1 MPNIYLGTI
10 NGNIPSRAGVG
21 ITSEIII
28 SDNPKR
34 SGLIIT
40 NISDQ
45 TVYIAVGQTATLSAG
60 IVLNAGGGAWSMDD
74 YTYSKEAIT
83 AVGHAATLVVAFQE
97 FQEVK

>member
-10 NGNIPSRAGVG
+10 NGNSPGREGVG
-21 ITSEIII
+21 TSSVVILP
-28 SDNPKR
+28 DNPNR
-34 SGLIIT
+34 SGLIVT

-45 TVYIAVGQTATLSAG
+45 TVYIGIGQTATLNAG
-60 IVLNAGGGAWSMDD
+60 IVLTSAGGVWSMDD

-83 AVGHAATLVVAFQE
+83 AIGHVSTLVVAFQE